1 MLIQLA
7 DYWNE
12 LLREMCVNSARL
24 FSPLKVYHAK
34 NWKNKLFGCR
44 FVPKAWAIWLYHSI
58 RIRPSDPRE
67 YAQTLLDWN
76 LNFISILNCGI
87 DILSVSDPDLEIK
100 GSGGGRGGGVI
111 TTQRKKLVL
120 HLAWFIVHVLIAQ
133 WLLYFVCPRQKGIFS
148 GLKAWNGL
156 NKSMT

>member
-12 LLREMCVNSARL
+12 LLRKMCVNSARL

-34 NWKNKLFGCR
+34 NGKNKLFGCR
-44 FVPKAWAIWLYHSI
+44 FVPNAWAIWLYHSI

-100 GSGGGRGGGVI
+100 GSGGGEGRGGWGSLSI
-111 TTQRKKLVL
+111 WSKNKGGLGPSTGSATACIGLINEFLIDSQRGPGDVL
-120 HLAWFIVHVLIAQ
+120 PYMA
-133 WLLYFVCPRQKGIFS
+133 
-148 GLKAWNGL
+148 
-156 NKSMT
+156 